1 MRPFLFLFL
10 PAFLLAQQP
19 DRAPLADEWG
29 YRPAEGETVAVNPPS
44 LSWVHEKDASSYTV
58 QWAANPQF
66 KNATEAGAIPWSVYT
81 HHKTLAPGTYYWRYR
96 IHGAKAVSPWSRP
109 RRFTVPA
116 SAMEFPQPTLTELKS
131 RIGTA
136 HPRLFVSAKELPRL
150 RAYANGDGKAA
161 FTALLQRADQ
171 LTTAKPTP
179 EPSVRGDSRNPETR
193 DHWWSNRVQ
202 TLKALNEAEVLT
214 FAWLMTQDKK
224 YAAPAREFTLK
235 LAAWDPD
242 GPTQFALNCEAA
254 KPMLHRL
261 PRAYDWAYP
270 LFSEE
275 ERARIRKV
283 MQRRAHDAW
292 ISGEVREGV
301 GHLNQPYGSHANRT
315 WHKLAENAVATIGE
329 TPEADRLLQY
339 AVTKFYAAYP
349 VWSDED
355 GGWHEGLSYFAGYM
369 SKVTWWMHLA
379 SQALG
384 IDGFRKPF
392 FQHFADY
399 AMYSAPPG
407 TPDLGFGDLSSGQP
421 NRGWAFMQF
430 FIAHTKNPQW
440 AWWAKAW
447 DLPEDVDEPVLSFL
461 WSSMGHVAPQKP
473 TLPPSKLFRG
483 TGVAILNTT
492 LESAADNVQ
501 VRFKSSP
508 MGRWSHGH
516 DAHNSFTLS
525 AYGEALLVN
534 NVYRDI
540 YGSPFHKE
548 WVWTTRAQ
556 NAVLVN
562 NTGQKEHSADLGGRI
577 VKADFQDG
585 LDYVVG
591 DATASYQGKLGRAL
605 RHIVFVKP
613 DVVVIGDE
621 LSAPTAS
628 TYQFVLHG
636 QQPFQLDE
644 QQRRLVLD
652 REKAGVVVDYVT
664 QAALTFRQWTGYS
677 PEPDKGYLDSIN
689 RPMIPPQW
697 HVEASTRDGA
707 SNNLTFTVLRPY
719 RKGTKPP
726 DTAIQTARGEEGMEM
741 TITGASGVPVSM
753 KPSRD
758 AIVIRKGERQ
768 WRIERLRD

>member
-1 MRPFLFLFL
+1 MRPFVLILL
-10 PAFLLAQQP
+10 PVLALAQQP

-44 LSWVHEKDASSYTV
+44 LSWVHEKDAVTYTV
-58 QWAANPQF
+58 QWAANPEF
-66 KNATEAGAIPWSVYT
+66 KNATEAGAVPWSVYT
-81 HHKTLAPGTYYWRYR
+81 HHKTLKPGTYHWRYR
-96 IHGAKAVSPWSRP
+96 IHSAKATSPWSRA
-109 RRFTVPA
+109 RRFTIPA
-116 SAMEFPQPTLTELKS
+116 SAAEFPQPTLAELKT
-131 RIGTA
+131 RIGSQ

-150 RAYANGDGKAA
+150 RAYAAGEGKAA
-161 FTALLQRADQ
+161 FMALLKRADG
-171 LTTAKPTP
+171 LTAAKPTP
-179 EPSVRGDSRNPETR
+179 EPTVRGDSRNPATR

-224 YAAPAREFTLK
+224 YATPAREFTLK

-261 PRAYDWAYP
+261 ARAYDWAYP

-275 ERARIRKV
+275 ERARIRRV

-329 TPEADRLLQY
+329 TPESDRLLQY

-379 SQALG
+379 SQSLG

-392 FQHFADY
+392 FAHFADY

-577 VKADFQDG
+577 VRADFQDG

-591 DATASYQGKLGRAL
+591 DATASYQGKLERAL

-621 LSAPTAS
+621 LAAPTAS

-636 QQPFQLDE
+636 HQPFQLDE
-644 QQRRLVLD
+644 AHRRLVLD
-652 REKAGVVVDYVT
+652 RAKAGVVVDYVT
-664 QAALTFRQWTGYS
+664 QAALEFRQWTGYT
-677 PEPDKGYLDSIN
+677 PAPDKQYLDSIS

-697 HVEASTRDGA
+697 HVEASTREGA
-707 SNNLTFTVLRPY
+707 INNLTFTVLRPY
-719 RKGTKPP
+719 RKGTKAP
-726 DTAIQTARGEEGMEM
+726 DTAIQTVRGEAGLEM

-758 AIVIRKGERQ
+758 SILIRKGERQ